1 MNGHSSPQMMM
12 AKPKQAKTF
21 LRDKLGLGL
30 GLRGCRVGFLF
41 FSSYTNTNF
50 DMIMNM
56 ILI

>member
-1 MNGHSSPQMMM
+1 MRMNGHSSPQMMM

-21 LRDKLGLGL
+21 LRDNLGLGL
-30 GLRGCRVGFLF
+30 GLRDWFFVFL
-41 FSSYTNTNF
+41 SYTNTNF

>member
-21 LRDKLGLGL
+21 LRDNLGLGL
-30 GLRGCRVGFLF
+30 GLRGWFFFF

-50 DMIMNM
+50 DMIMKM